1 MGSGNHLGKAV
12 KKKNVVSK
20 RGMVFRQDGEKPG
33 SRAGNVQWLLMQ
45 VIISEAFCFTSIT

>member
-12 KKKNVVSK
+12 KKKTVVSE
-20 RGMVFRQDGEKPG
+20 REMVFRQDGEKPG